1 MTKLIALLAVA
12 GAVGVGLFFWRR
24 NEKSWRSIWSA
35 SAREAGN
42 AVDRVVA
49 AAGGLTNAAHDLADV
64 LTGGASRVAQEAG
77 KAADSAAASSDS
89 VINEVSNIADEVKS
103 APSQES

>member
-49 AAGGLTNAAHDLADV
+49 AAGGVTNAAHDLADV

>member
-49 AAGGLTNAAHDLADV
+49 AAGGVTNAAHDLADV

-77 KAADSAAASSDS
+77 EAAGSAADSANGVTKEAFK
-89 VINEVSNIADEVKS
+89 VADQVKS
-103 APSQES
+103 YTSEQS

>member
-24 NEKSWRSIWSA
+24 NEKSWRSLWSA

-42 AVDRVVA
+42 AADRVVA
-49 AAGGLTNAAHDLADV
+49 AAGGVTHAAHDLADE
-64 LTGGASRVAQEAG
+64 LTGSASHAAQDAG
-77 KAADSAAASSDS
+77 KVTDSVTGPSEGVTNAAST
-89 VINEVSNIADEVKS
+89 IAEEVKGGIS
-103 APSQES
+103 P